1 MQRVKLPHLDTIMH
15 HHKQPKAIAIINHKP
30 LQTSPSLP
38 GNLSVGNQVSAT
50 VFCMNQAASQES
62 QIEATGSKVYS
73 VFSHPSNAF
82 FHGSELFSHAS
93 NL

>member
-1 MQRVKLPHLDTIMH
+1 
-15 HHKQPKAIAIINHKP
+15 
-30 LQTSPSLP
+30 
-38 GNLSVGNQVSAT
+38 
-50 VFCMNQAASQES
+50 MNQAASQES

-93 NL
+93 NLYRKHPQTLVPKTMFGYLSHG